1 VLTLFAIETF
11 AQQQDTVCKGNPQ
24 APKCLTSQ
32 PTAQPPN
39 WATPRP
45 TYTPDQ
51 QKRRQATLSQQKT
64 CDQQARK
71 SFHESNP
78 TPERFLTFDY
88 TSHFD
93 AAMNVCYVEKAFV
106 GYIGRSESLTVS
118 WAVWDAFEGRGYAS
132 YIEVG
137 HDVMDC
143 EITRPGHPIEWCKT
157 GDEFEDLVQKYF
169 GIGR

>member
-1 VLTLFAIETF
+1 VIEF
-11 AQQQDTVCKGNPQ
+11 RRRKSEGKMKLCPILIFMLVASLASVGQQ
-24 APKCLTSQ
+24 A
-32 PTAQPPN
+32 
-39 WATPRP
+39 
-45 TYTPDQ
+45 
-51 QKRRQATLSQQKT
+51 RQATLAQQKM

-78 TPERFLTFDY
+78 TPQHFLTFEY
-88 TSHFD
+88 TSHYD
-93 AAMNVCYVEKAFV
+93 PKMNVCYVEKEFA
-106 GYIGRSESLTVS
+106 GYIGKSESLTVS

-132 YIEVG
+132 YIKVG
-137 HDVMDC
+137 PDVMDC